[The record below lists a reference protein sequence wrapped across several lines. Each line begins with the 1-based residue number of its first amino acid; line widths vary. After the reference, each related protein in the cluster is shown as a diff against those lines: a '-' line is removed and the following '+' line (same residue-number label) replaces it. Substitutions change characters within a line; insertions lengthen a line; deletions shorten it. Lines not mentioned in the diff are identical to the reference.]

1 MEINGVECSEA
12 VVSYLET
19 ILWTEHCSLP
29 VPENELV
36 NGYMDVGEDHL
47 LYGVSE
53 QDCLDDHFD
62 IEDFSVESLIDIRAD
77 VDKFFKRLQTAGLL
91 DQARE
96 CYGDSRIAYDFWL
109 TRQGH
114 GAGFW
119 DGDYRGIGDQLTD
132 ITDLS
137 GTVTYVLGEDGKIH
151 QL

>member
-1 MEINGVECSEA
+1 
-12 VVSYLET
+12 L
-19 ILWTEHCSLP
+19 
-29 VPENELV
+29 
-36 NGYMDVGEDHL
+36 DH
-47 LYGVSE
+47 
-53 QDCLDDHFD
+53 
-62 IEDFSVESLIDIRAD
+62 
-77 VDKFFKRLQTAGLL
+77 
-91 DQARE
+91 ARE